1 MEAQPTALE
10 MRQAEIDAY
19 TANVNNYT
27 NLLATLDGNWDEDLA
42 HLENVEVQ
50 EAAKQCPLDRL
61 ERLAALQLHKQ
72 VSNLLR
78 TETVERFKAQ
88 AIYNAMLNN

>member
-42 HLENVEVQ
+42 HLENVEAQ